1 MESSAQR
8 RHFKCTK
15 LMSLPKEGTD
25 TAKRK
30 ALGNEPWD
38 IPILRCQ
45 GDDEEDLNTKGAGN
59 EEAEA
64 REV

>member
-1 MESSAQR
+1 M
-8 RHFKCTK
+8 K

-30 ALGNEPWD
+30 ALGSEPWD

-59 EEAEA
+59 QEAEA